1 EEEENRIAKKKR
13 QDRKRDND
21 VRMFL
26 MERGLSQW
34 EVRKVLPVMRRDP
47 ELVTDIGVLAARMQ
61 AIADLLEAAGS
72 WHATAGEPAAAGA
85 AAAETDSLVSSE
97 VTHGGRSPSS
107 SSWPTRATEI
117 RHVGG
122 SSSNSWSSVS
132 SRGDSSQEQ
141 QGDDCSRQRVRAT
154 SSTAVLP
161 DSGSGG
167 IDDGYYE
174 SRGAGGDVQ
183 ESEP

>member
-1 EEEENRIAKKKR
+1 
-13 QDRKRDND
+13 
-21 VRMFL
+21 

-72 WHATAGEPAAAGA
+72 WHATAGEPAAAAAA
-85 AAAETDSLVSSE
+85 AAAETGSLVSSG
-97 VTHGGRSPSS
+97 VTHDGGSPSS
-107 SSWPTRATEI
+107 LSPTKATEK

-122 SSSNSWSSVS
+122 SCSNCSRSSSS

-141 QGDDCSRQRVRAT
+141 QNDDRS
-154 SSTAVLP
+154 
-161 DSGSGG
+161 
-167 IDDGYYE
+167 
-174 SRGAGGDVQ
+174 
-183 ESEP
+183 